1 MNLVK
6 LRHVVNV
13 DRYGSITQAA
23 RLMNVT
29 QSAVTK
35 SVADVERE
43 IGYPLFDRRARG
55 VATTDAGRI
64 FIDRA
69 RRIIADT
76 EQLIE
81 DSRAQR
87 TAREMALRLI
97 ICPSSLEGLL
107 NRAVRSFITTSPG
120 CRVHLFASTIERG
133 IEQLRQGDVDICLGA
148 RDRLEAVAGFDCHP
162 LPDLVAKLFVRQDH
176 PLVSRSALSDKDVA
190 AYPIIVPDLQG
201 PYIERILGLVNP
213 LSMSSMRQLHILE
226 NFPMVAE
233 IVSSTDTIGIVS
245 NGYSTTQAF
254 QRRFKSLPF
263 DLGAPMPLAAAT
275 RTRWPATRQMAL
287 FMSALEKHPLT
298 GLPRAKKFPISPDTR
313 FRSQSE

>member
-1 MNLVK
+1 MW
-6 LRHVVNV
+6 VNV
-13 DRYGSITQAA
+13 DQYGSITQAA

-55 VATTDAGRI
+55 VAAADAGRV
-64 FIDRA
+64 FIVRA
-69 RRIIADT
+69 RRITADI

-97 ICPSSLEGLL
+97 ICPSSPEGLL

-148 RDRLEAVAGFDCHP
+148 RDRQEAIT
-162 LPDLVAKLFVRQDH
+162 
-176 PLVSRSALSDKDVA
+176 

-201 PYIERILGLVNP
+201 PCIERILGLVNP
-213 LSMSSMRQLHILE
+213 LSVSSMRQLHILE

-233 IVSSTDTIGIVS
+233 IVSAPDTIGIVS
-245 NGYSTTQAF
+245 NGYSTTVAF
-254 QRRFKSLPF
+254 RQRFKTLPF
-263 DLGAPMPLAAAT
+263 GLGAPMPLAAAT
-275 RTRWPATRQMAL
+275 RARWPATRQMTL

-298 GLPRAKKFPISPDTR
+298 GLPR
-313 FRSQSE
+313 

>member
-13 DRYGSITQAA
+13 DRCGSITQAA
-23 RLMNVT
+23 QMMNVT

-69 RRIIADT
+69 RRITADI

-87 TAREMALRLI
+87 TSREMALRLV

-107 NRAVRSFITTSPG
+107 NRAVRRFITTSPA

-133 IEQLRQGDVDICLGA
+133 IEQLRQGDVDICFGA
-148 RDRLEAVAGFDCHP
+148 RDRLEAVADFNCHP
-162 LPDLVAKLFVRQDH
+162 LPDLVANLFVRQDH
-176 PLVSRSALSDKDVA
+176 PLVGRKDLRNEDIA

-213 LSMSSMRQLHILE
+213 LSVSSMRQLHILE
-226 NFPMVAE
+226 NFPMVTE
-233 IVSSTDTIGIVS
+233 IVSATDTIGIVS
-245 NGYSTTQAF
+245 NGYSRTDAF
-254 QRRFKSLPF
+254 LQRFKTLPF
-263 DLGAPMPLAAAT
+263 GLGAPMPLAAAT
-275 RTRWPATRQMAL
+275 RARWPATRQMTL

-298 GLPRAKKFPISPDTR
+298 GLPRRQRQPAKPA
-313 FRSQSE
+313 